1 MYVGELIQAYR
12 RETKLSMDEFAKL
25 TGLSKPY
32 ISMLEKNRNSRTGKP
47 IVPSVATLQK
57 VAQVLHLSF
66 EQLMHKLDESKSDS
80 AEPVHPDSGTVLT
93 VDERIILELYRK
105 LERDDKIEIR
115 GEIKGMLKAKK
126 RRKVRPMLKRKI
138 PYR

>member
-12 RETKLSMDEFAKL
+12 RETNLSMDEFARL

-66 EQLMHKLDESKSDS
+66 EQLMHKLDEMESDS
-80 AEPVHPDSGTVLT
+80 VKTIHPDPGAVLT
-93 VDERIILELYRK
+93 VDEKIILALYRQ

-126 RRKVRPMLKRKI
+126 RRSTVDAEKENTL
-138 PYR
+138 

>member
-12 RETKLSMDEFAKL
+12 RETNLSMDEFARL

-57 VAQVLHLSF
+57 WPRYSICPLS
-66 EQLMHKLDESKSDS
+66 S
-80 AEPVHPDSGTVLT
+80 
-93 VDERIILELYRK
+93 
-105 LERDDKIEIR
+105 
-115 GEIKGMLKAKK
+115 
-126 RRKVRPMLKRKI
+126 
-138 PYR
+138 

>member
-12 RETKLSMDEFAKL
+12 RETNLSMDEFARL

-47 IVPSVATLQK
+47 IVPSIATLQK
-57 VAQVLHLSF
+57 VAQALHLSF
-66 EQLMHKLDESKSDS
+66 EQLMHRLDDTESDS
-80 AEPVHPDSGTVLT
+80 AEPVHPDSGAVLT
-93 VDERIILELYRK
+93 VDERIILALYRQ

-126 RRKVRPMLKRKI
+126 RRSKVDAEKENTL
-138 PYR
+138 

>member
-1 MYVGELIQAYR
+1 MYVGKLIQAYR
-12 RETKLSMDEFAKL
+12 RETNLSMDEFARL

-57 VAQVLHLSF
+57 VAQALHISF
-66 EQLMHKLDESKSDS
+66 EQLMHKLDERKSDS
-80 AEPVHPDSGTVLT
+80 AEPVHPDSGAVLT
-93 VDERIILELYRK
+93 VDERIILSLYRQ

-126 RRKVRPMLKRKI
+126 RRSTVDAEKENTL
-138 PYR
+138 